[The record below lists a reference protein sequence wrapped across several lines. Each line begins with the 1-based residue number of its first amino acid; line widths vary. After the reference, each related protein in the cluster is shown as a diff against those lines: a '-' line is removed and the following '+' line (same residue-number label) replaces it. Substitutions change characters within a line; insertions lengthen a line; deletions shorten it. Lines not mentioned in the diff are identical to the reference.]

1 MTLDQI
7 RVFIAVSE
15 AGSFSR
21 AAKALNRAQSA
32 VTHAIQR
39 LEAET
44 EIAVFDRSAYRPALT
59 EAGRALLVRAKR
71 IAEEVNGFRDQARSL
86 ARGLEPELSIAL
98 DPMFPMPMVVK
109 ALKAF
114 SDRFPSVPPRVHVR
128 SLGAAAQL
136 VIDGACTIGML
147 PFVISDLTTL
157 KTFPMLTIE
166 LVPVVAPTHSL
177 ATAAGPIAAEAL
189 HQHVQLV
196 LSDASDLTA
205 GRDYSVL
212 SSRTWRLADL
222 GAKKSMLL
230 AGLGW
235 GSMPAHLVA
244 EEIERGQLKRID
256 PAGFDQMTARLV
268 LGAGYSAER
277 SLGPAA
283 GWMMDYLIHMKE
295 RAPEHAEPAQPA
307 VPLGAFVND
316 PNRSRH
322 SSTTRNGG
330 TR

>member
-1 MTLDQI
+1 MDALTLDQI

-44 EIAVFDRSAYRPALT
+44 GVAVFDRSGYRPTLT
-59 EAGRALLVRAKR
+59 ESGKALLVRAKR
-71 IAEEVNGFRDQARSL
+71 IGEEAGRFRDQARSL

-98 DPMFPMPMVVK
+98 DPMFPMPLVVD
-109 ALKAF
+109 AIKAF
-114 SDRFPSVPPRVHVR
+114 SERFPTVPPHLHVR

-136 VIDGACTIGML
+136 VVDGTCTIGML
-147 PFVISDLTTL
+147 PFVISDLTRL
-157 KTFPMLTIE
+157 KTFPIVTTE
-166 LVPVVAPTHSL
+166 LIPVVAPEHPL
-177 ATAAGPIAAEAL
+177 AAAKGQIAAETL

-205 GRDYSVL
+205 GRDYGVL

-235 GSMPAHLVA
+235 GSMPAHLIA
-244 EEIERGQLKRID
+244 DEIEHGALKRIN
-256 PAGFDQMTARLV
+256 PVGFDAMTSRLV
-268 LGAGYSAER
+268 MGAAYSEQR
-277 SLGPAA
+277 TLGPAA
-283 GWMMDYLIHMKE
+283 AWMVDYL
-295 RAPEHAEPAQPA
+295 
-307 VPLGAFVND
+307 F
-316 PNRSRH
+316 
-322 SSTTRNGG
+322 SSKTD
-330 TR
+330 

>member
-1 MTLDQI
+1 MDALTLDQI
-7 RVFIAVSE
+7 RVFIAVAE

-44 EIAVFDRSAYRPALT
+44 GTPVFDRSAYRPTLT
-59 EAGRALLVRAKR
+59 DAGSALLVRARR
-71 IAEEVNGFRDQARSL
+71 IAEEAHGFRDQARSL
-86 ARGLEPELSIAL
+86 ARGLEPELSMAL
-98 DPMFPMPMVVK
+98 DPMFPMPMVVD

-136 VIDGACTIGML
+136 VIDGTCAIGML
-147 PFVISDLTTL
+147 PFVISDQTPL
-157 KTFPMLTIE
+157 KTFPMLTVE
-166 LVPVVAPTHSL
+166 LVPVVAPGHAL
-177 ATAAGPIAAEAL
+177 AAFAGPISAEAL
-189 HQHVQLV
+189 HEHVQLV
-196 LSDASDLTA
+196 LSDTSDLTA
-205 GRDYSVL
+205 GRDYGVL

-230 AGLGW
+230 AGFGW

-244 EEIERGQLKRID
+244 EELGRGQLKRID

-268 LGAGYSAER
+268 LGAACSAER

-283 GWMMDYLIHMKE
+283 AWMIDHLLRMKD
-295 RAPEHAEPAQPA
+295 
-307 VPLGAFVND
+307 G
-316 PNRSRH
+316 
-322 SSTTRNGG
+322 
-330 TR
+330 

>member
-1 MTLDQI
+1 MDALTLDQI

-44 EIAVFDRSAYRPALT
+44 GTPVFDRSAYRPALT

-71 IAEEVNGFRDQARSL
+71 IAEEANGFRDQARSL
-86 ARGLEPELSIAL
+86 ARGLEPELSVAL
-98 DPMFPMPMVVK
+98 DPMFPMPIVVD
-109 ALKAF
+109 ALRAF

-136 VIDGACTIGML
+136 VIDGTCAIGML
-147 PFVISDLTTL
+147 PFVISDLTPL

-166 LVPVVAPTHSL
+166 LVPVVAPNHPL
-177 ATAAGPIAAEAL
+177 ATADGPIAAETL
-189 HQHVQLV
+189 HEHVQLV
-196 LSDASDLTA
+196 LSDASDLTE
-205 GRDYSVL
+205 GRDYGVL

-235 GSMPAHLVA
+235 GGLPAHLVA
-244 EEIERGQLKRID
+244 EEIERGQLTRIE
-256 PAGFDQMTARLV
+256 PAGFNAMTARLV
-268 LGAGYSAER
+268 LGAASSAER

-283 GWMMDYLIHMKE
+283 AWMIDHLLHMK
-295 RAPEHAEPAQPA
+295 A
-307 VPLGAFVND
+307 G
-316 PNRSRH
+316 
-322 SSTTRNGG
+322 
-330 TR
+330 

>member
-1 MTLDQI
+1 MDALTLDQI

-44 EIAVFDRSAYRPALT
+44 GTPVFDRSAYRPALT
-59 EAGRALLVRAKR
+59 EAGKALLVRAKR
-71 IAEEVNGFRDQARSL
+71 IAEEANGFRDQARSL
-86 ARGLEPELSIAL
+86 ARGLEPELSIAI
-98 DPMFPMPMVVK
+98 DPMFPMPMVVG

-114 SDRFPSVPPRVHVR
+114 SDRFPSVPPHVHVR

-136 VIDGACTIGML
+136 VIDGTCAIGML
-147 PFVISDLTTL
+147 PFVISDLTPL

-166 LVPVVAPTHSL
+166 LVPVVAPIHPL
-177 ATAAGPIAAEAL
+177 AAAREPIAAETL

-196 LSDASDLTA
+196 LSDASDLTV
-205 GRDYSVL
+205 GRDYGVL

-235 GSMPAHLVA
+235 GSMPAHLVT
-244 EEIERGQLKRID
+244 EEIESGQLKRIN
-256 PAGFDQMTARLV
+256 PVGFDQMTATLV
-268 LGAGYSAER
+268 LGAAHSAER

-283 GWMMDYLIHMKE
+283 GWMIDYLLQMKD
-295 RAPEHAEPAQPA
+295 
-307 VPLGAFVND
+307 G
-316 PNRSRH
+316 
-322 SSTTRNGG
+322 
-330 TR
+330 

>member
-1 MTLDQI
+1 MDALTLDQI
-7 RVFIAVSE
+7 RVFIAVTE

-21 AAKALNRAQSA
+21 AGKALNRAQSA

-39 LEAET
+39 LEAEAGV
-44 EIAVFDRSAYRPALT
+44 AVFDRSGYRPALT
-59 EAGRALLVRAKR
+59 EAGKALLVRAKR
-71 IAEEVNGFRDQARSL
+71 IAEEANGFRDQATSL

-98 DPMFPMPMVVK
+98 DPMFPMPLVVD

-136 VIDGACTIGML
+136 VIDGTCTIGML
-147 PFVISDLTTL
+147 PFVISDQTPL

-166 LVPVVAPTHSL
+166 LVPVVAPTHPL
-177 ATAAGPIAAEAL
+177 AALDGPIAKDTL
-189 HQHVQLV
+189 HQHAQLV
-196 LSDASDLTA
+196 LSDPSELTS
-205 GRDYSVL
+205 GRDYGVL
-212 SSRTWRLADL
+212 SSKTWRLADL

-244 EEIERGQLKRID
+244 EEIERGELKRIA
-256 PAGFDQMTARLV
+256 PEGFDQMIATLV
-268 LGAGYSAER
+268 LGAAYSAER

-283 GWMMDYLIHMKE
+283 GWMMDHLSQMK
-295 RAPEHAEPAQPA
+295 A
-307 VPLGAFVND
+307 
-316 PNRSRH
+316 
-322 SSTTRNGG
+322 
-330 TR
+330 